1 MKKLLLFI
9 AFITIAQLNSQSF
22 SVFQVKVEKGG
33 EQALLKLF
41 DDTFGDKE
49 FKSGGVQ
56 IESIHVGDIDGY
68 ASHRIAFIGDP
79 SNWGTVEEWEPNE
92 FQLFWS
98 RAQDHFEWK
107 RSSSGNFLS
116 YDGGAINEYPYYQIY
131 EISVEDPS
139 SFKSA
144 HDKLVNQ
151 LSDVRDGRPVALGNF
166 SIGGNG
172 ASHWVA
178 VGAKNWQDLMIQK
191 SLNESYTK
199 EWQAYY
205 NNRGNVEGMINYSFY
220 VVKSYG
226 DF

>member
-98 RAQDHFEWK
+98 RAQDLLRRAARLSTHVCPFNH
-107 RSSSGNFLS
+107 RSI
-116 YDGGAINEYPYYQIY
+116 D
-131 EISVEDPS
+131 
-139 SFKSA
+139 
-144 HDKLVNQ
+144 
-151 LSDVRDGRPVALGNF
+151 
-166 SIGGNG
+166 
-172 ASHWVA
+172 
-178 VGAKNWQDLMIQK
+178 
-191 SLNESYTK
+191 SLDSCRLHAPKVIRSTL
-199 EWQAYY
+199 QP
-205 NNRGNVEGMINYSFY
+205 
-220 VVKSYG
+220 
-226 DF
+226 